1 MGLARLHSEWSHFMF
16 GSVVH
21 INDRE
26 RLDGSLV
33 IGVESTNE
41 YLYVHK

>member
-1 MGLARLHSEWSHFMF
+1 MF
-16 GSVVH
+16 GSVVD

-26 RLDGSLV
+26 RLDGSVV

-41 YLYVHK
+41 SLYVYK